1 MSLSLASGLFYSN
14 SCRSFGSF
22 LRFFLGK
29 SLSCFI
35 LKIKSFNL
43 FLRSV
48 AWVWMPG
55 ESSVWF
61 LLRLYK
67 KWSPLRII
75 VLFLNQTIKCISQHW
90 CVTYVWLVYLV
101 FNFVWLGLVWEAS
114 IFSTFHAPNQNQ
126 HPCQPIQFLHI
137 FPNPTDLYYMQTL
150 FNLALASLKKLLL
163 TVDPKST
170 SLSYIRCLVVVGFLV
185 WKNDR
190 FHKMVQIEK
199 KRGGVTTQIQSLI

>member
-1 MSLSLASGLFYSN
+1 MSRKVNHLALCWICDTSEDRQGE
-14 SCRSFGSF
+14 REP
-22 LRFFLGK
+22 FF
-29 SLSCFI
+29 
-35 LKIKSFNL
+35 L

-199 KRGGVTTQIQSLI
+199 KRGGGYHADSKFNLDNTHDTR

>member
-1 MSLSLASGLFYSN
+1 MSLSLASSAAILAALSAP
-14 SCRSFGSF
+14 SFASFSASLCLASF
-22 LRFFLGK
+22 LRLRASAASLAPSAAFATDSASAFSSLAFTFFL
-29 SLSCFI
+29 FR
-35 LKIKSFNL
+35 
-43 FLRSV
+43 RSV

-61 LLRLYK
+61 QLRLYK

-137 FPNPTDLYYMQTL
+137 FPNPTDLYYMQRTL
-150 FNLALASLKKLLL
+150 WWR
-163 TVDPKST
+163 
-170 SLSYIRCLVVVGFLV
+170 I
-185 WKNDR
+185 
-190 FHKMVQIEK
+190 
-199 KRGGVTTQIQSLI
+199 